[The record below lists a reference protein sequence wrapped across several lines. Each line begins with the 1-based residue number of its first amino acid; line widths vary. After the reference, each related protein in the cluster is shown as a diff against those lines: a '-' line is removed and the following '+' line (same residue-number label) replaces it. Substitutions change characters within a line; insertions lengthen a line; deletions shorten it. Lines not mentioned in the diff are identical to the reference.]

1 MSILKEKIY
10 YPYVLDHKP
19 GFFIGWLL
27 YKLFRRVSID
37 ESMVEN
43 LKQMNKK
50 GTVVYAIKYRGQ
62 LDYLLYHFN
71 FRRKRLP
78 YPKIAFDLNMSL
90 MLPVGLAVKAFL
102 SRISALFKDRSS
114 YSPYQSGF
122 YKKAIN
128 KGTTSLVFLIDP
140 KGFTRHFIHKEKD
153 NIQFLIETQQGMDK
167 PIFIVPLLTLFKKT
181 PEKDYLSLW
190 NIFFGFREH
199 PGIIRKI
206 VIFFRHN
213 RQAFIDFGNPLNL
226 MTYMENKS
234 PETSLDQMTSET
246 KNTLIERID
255 VQKRVTLGPIMKSK
269 QQVKESVLTDKS
281 VIEKIERMA
290 DGDGKKLKQLRKK
303 AESYF
308 DEIAADYSITY
319 IQVFHRLLQWFW
331 KKLFEGIDVDKANLA
346 RTREWAR
353 KGQLIYIPSHKSHV
367 DYLILNDVLLDY
379 HIHIPRTA
387 AGENLSFWPMGHIFR
402 KSGAFFIRRSF
413 KGTKLYPEIFTRYI
427 KSLLEEGHP
436 IEFYIEGGRSRNG
449 KLMPPQTGFL
459 SILLQAYHEGFCKDL
474 IFVPASI
481 SYDRILEEN
490 AYIKELH
497 GKTKEKENF
506 WQFFRA
512 RKLLRKRY
520 GKIYIKFN
528 NPISLKQYLSQSDSG
543 LKESQRKL
551 AYDLVR
557 SINEVSIVTPLSLI
571 ATAILANHR
580 RGFHFSELNETVE
593 FLLKFLKKHDVSL
606 STTLISS
613 SNAIKDSLAV
623 FIEWK
628 FISILEDKEGEDE
641 LFYYVEEDKKM
652 ELEYYKNSIIHYFIP
667 HSFVAVSLLTGTE
680 EIKSIDMIN
689 SDCIFLINL
698 LRKEF
703 VFDNKKDVRTEVIAI
718 IKYFRDSG
726 LLLQTQENG
735 GCSITKLGF
744 DKLPIWAALAK
755 TFLESYWVAT
765 KCLMKQKSKEVKKE
779 NLLKDMSYLGK
790 RFHKLGIVDHVGA
803 LSKINFQNAISVIN
817 QDIRNVREMS
827 GQEDSLALERLSEL
841 GQRLYGFINYRT

>member
-1 MSILKEKIY
+1 
-10 YPYVLDHKP
+10 
-19 GFFIGWLL
+19 
-27 YKLFRRVSID
+27 
-37 ESMVEN
+37 
-43 LKQMNKK
+43 
-50 GTVVYAIKYRGQ
+50 
-62 LDYLLYHFN
+62 
-71 FRRKRLP
+71 
-78 YPKIAFDLNMSL
+78 
-90 MLPVGLAVKAFL
+90 
-102 SRISALFKDRSS
+102 
-114 YSPYQSGF
+114 
-122 YKKAIN
+122 
-128 KGTTSLVFLIDP
+128 
-140 KGFTRHFIHKEKD
+140 
-153 NIQFLIETQQGMDK
+153 
-167 PIFIVPLLTLFKKT
+167 
-181 PEKDYLSLW
+181 
-190 NIFFGFREH
+190 
-199 PGIIRKI
+199 
-206 VIFFRHN
+206 
-213 RQAFIDFGNPLNL
+213 
-226 MTYMENKS
+226 
-234 PETSLDQMTSET
+234 
-246 KNTLIERID
+246 
-255 VQKRVTLGPIMKSK
+255 
-269 QQVKESVLTDKS
+269 
-281 VIEKIERMA
+281 
-290 DGDGKKLKQLRKK
+290 
-303 AESYF
+303 
-308 DEIAADYSITY
+308 
-319 IQVFHRLLQWFW
+319 
-331 KKLFEGIDVDKANLA
+331 
-346 RTREWAR
+346 
-353 KGQLIYIPSHKSHV
+353 
-367 DYLILNDVLLDY
+367 
-379 HIHIPRTA
+379 
-387 AGENLSFWPMGHIFR
+387 
-402 KSGAFFIRRSF
+402 
-413 KGTKLYPEIFTRYI
+413 
-427 KSLLEEGHP
+427 
-436 IEFYIEGGRSRNG
+436 
-449 KLMPPQTGFL
+449 MPPKTGFL
-459 SILLQAYHEGFCKDL
+459 SILLQAYHEGCCKDL
-474 IFVPASI
+474 IFVPTSI

-490 AYIKELH
+490 SYIKELQ
-497 GKTKEKENF
+497 GKAKERENF
-506 WQFFRA
+506 WQVFKA

-528 NPISLKQYLSQSDSG
+528 DPISLKQYLSQSNAG
-543 LKESQRKL
+543 LKENQRKL
-551 AYDLVR
+551 AYELVR

-726 LLLQTQENG
+726 LLLQNQENG

-765 KCLMKQKSKEVKKE
+765 KCLMKQKSKEVKQE

-817 QDIRNVREMS
+817 QDIRNAREMS

>member
-1 MSILKEKIY
+1 MNIFKEKIY

-37 ESMVEN
+37 ESIIED
-43 LKQMNKK
+43 LKQMSKK

-62 LDYLLYHFN
+62 LDYLLHHFN
-71 FRRKRLP
+71 FRRRRLP

-90 MLPVGLAVKAFL
+90 MLPVGLVVKIFL
-102 SRISALFKDRSS
+102 SWISALFKDRGS

-122 YKKAIN
+122 YKNAIHQ
-128 KGTTSLVFLIDP
+128 GTTSLVFLIDP

-153 NIQFLIETQQGMDK
+153 SIQFLIETQKGMDK

-181 PEKDYLSLW
+181 PEKDYSSLS

-213 RQAFIDFGNPLNL
+213 RRAFIDFGTPLNL

-234 PETSLDQMTSET
+234 PEISLDQMTSET

-255 VQKRVTLGPIMKSK
+255 VQKRVILGPIMKSK
-269 QQVKESVLTDKS
+269 QEIKETVLTDKS
-281 VIEKIERMA
+281 VIEKIEHMA

-319 IQVFHRLLQWFW
+319 IQVFHRFLQWLW
-331 KKLFEGIDVDKANLA
+331 KKLFEGIDVDRANLA
-346 RTREWAR
+346 KTRELAR
-353 KGQLIYIPSHKSHV
+353 KGQLIYIPSHKSHI

-379 HIHIPRTA
+379 HIHIPRVA
-387 AGENLSFWPMGHIFR
+387 AGANLSFWPMGHIFR

-413 KGTKLYPEIFTRYI
+413 KGIKLYPEIFTRYI

-459 SILLQAYHEGFCKDL
+459 SILLQAYHEGCCKDL

-490 AYIKELH
+490 SYIKELQ
-497 GKTKEKENF
+497 GKAKERENF
-506 WQFFRA
+506 WQVFKA

-528 NPISLKQYLSQSDSG
+528 DPISLKQYLSQSDAG
-543 LKESQRKL
+543 IKETQRKL
-551 AYDLVR
+551 AYELVR

-571 ATAILANHR
+571 STAILANHR
-580 RGFHFSELNETVE
+580 RGFHFSELSTTVE

-606 STTLISS
+606 SNTLISS
-613 SNAIKDSLAV
+613 SNAIQNSLAV

-628 FISILEDKEGEDE
+628 FISILEDKEVEDE

-652 ELEYYKNSIIHYFIP
+652 ELEYYKNSVIHYFIP
-667 HSFVAVSLLTGTE
+667 HSFVAISLLTGTE
-680 EIKSIDMIN
+680 EIKSIDKIN

-698 LRKEF
+698 FRKEF
-703 VFDNKKDVRTEVIAI
+703 VFDNKKDVRTEVIAVI
-718 IKYFRDSG
+718 EYFRDSG
-726 LLLQTQENG
+726 LLLQDQENG
-735 GCSITKLGF
+735 GCSITKFGF

-755 TFLESYWVAT
+755 TFLESYWIAA
-765 KCLMKQKSKEVKKE
+765 KCLYKQKSKEGKRE

-790 RFHKLGIVDHVGA
+790 RFHKLGIVDHIGA
-803 LSKINFQNAISVIN
+803 LSQLNFQNAISVIN
-817 QDIRNVREMS
+817 QDILNVMEIS
-827 GQEDSLALERLSEL
+827 GQDRSPALERLSQL
-841 GQRLYGFINYRT
+841 GQRLYGFIHYRT